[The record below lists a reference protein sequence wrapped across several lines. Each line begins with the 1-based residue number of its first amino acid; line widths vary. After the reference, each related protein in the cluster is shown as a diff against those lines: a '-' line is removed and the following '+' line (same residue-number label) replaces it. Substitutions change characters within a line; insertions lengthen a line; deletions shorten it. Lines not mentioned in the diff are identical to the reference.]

1 VTLRAMSHRT
11 KDGMGPGEFSHEAQ
25 ESLPLLRMCE
35 AEGCDGMVVLG
46 NPGSGKTTLLKY
58 LAWGLAG
65 SQTRRNFPPTGFHFF
80 FP

>member
-1 VTLRAMSHRT
+1 
-11 KDGMGPGEFSHEAQ
+11 
-25 ESLPLLRMCE
+25 
-35 AEGCDGMVVLG
+35 MVVLG